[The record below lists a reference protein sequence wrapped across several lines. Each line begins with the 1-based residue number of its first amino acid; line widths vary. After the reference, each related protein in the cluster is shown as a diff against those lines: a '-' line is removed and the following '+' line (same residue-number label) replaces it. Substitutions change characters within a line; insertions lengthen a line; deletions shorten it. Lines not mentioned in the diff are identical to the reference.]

1 MTVYDYPYAT
11 DILKRPALMMNFS
24 IVTIVIIVTNVT
36 NVINETNAI
45 SPFLQQ
51 QPNSPFLHFF
61 ALKFLHKPII
71 LFKFATATE

>member
-45 SPFLQQ
+45 SP
-51 QPNSPFLHFF
+51 
-61 ALKFLHKPII
+61 
-71 LFKFATATE
+71 